1 MRRARQD
8 GSQADGTGR
17 IYDQFPGSRPWVNVS
32 VQHLCCVQKRST
44 KAGLLARPKRKN
56 NRAHCGSKTKDF
68 RSPARSGRPVALLCA
83 VILAV
88 SSRPLRNTQREFGGR
103 FIYV

>member
-1 MRRARQD
+1 VRWLINLLKSKLHKSDFAFY
-8 GSQADGTGR
+8 
-17 IYDQFPGSRPWVNVS
+17 IKNYDLG
-32 VQHLCCVQKRST
+32 
-44 KAGLLARPKRKN
+44 
-56 NRAHCGSKTKDF
+56 
-68 RSPARSGRPVALLCA
+68 SPARSGRPVALLCA